1 MWSSLLG
8 VGVTSGKPIPRINTF
23 PGVPGMYLKVR
34 GRRRMKRRNIR
45 SRLGAEA
52 GL

>member
-34 GRRRMKRRNIR
+34 GRRRMKRN
-45 SRLGAEA
+45 
-52 GL
+52 